1 MEKHMKAL
9 LNPQPPAGDE
19 EKVAGI
25 MKQIEENMGFVPD
38 GLKLMGVSPNL
49 LENMMG
55 NVAYFMSHQALSQ
68 DLFWTIRYLNSEA
81 VSCDFCIS
89 FTGGMLMNNLGKT
102 AEQLQAAKN
111 NPDDAPLTDNEKI
124 LLKIALASC
133 ENPES
138 VSHDDLQK
146 ARDAGYSERNIFDAV
161 AVAVNNRAFTH
172 ILRTFNVDELQGS
185 FA

>member
-1 MEKHMKAL
+1 MKAL
-9 LNPQPPAGDE
+9 INPQPPAGDE

-25 MKQIEENMGFVPD
+25 MKHIEENMGFVPD
-38 GLKLMGVSPNL
+38 GLKMLGVSPVL

-55 NVAYFMSHQALSQ
+55 NVSYFMAHEELSQ
-68 DLFWTIRYLNSEA
+68 DLLWTIRYLNSEE
-81 VSCDFCIS
+81 VSCNFCIS
-89 FTGGMLMNNLGKT
+89 FTGGMLINNLGKT
-102 AEQLQAAKN
+102 ADELRAAKE
-111 NPDDAPLTDNEKI
+111 NPDNSPLTDKEKI

-133 ENPES
+133 DNPED
-138 VSHDDLQK
+138 VSNDDLQK

-172 ILRTFNVDELQGS
+172 LLRTFKVEEVQGS